1 MVIVKRPLTS
11 PTLDIPYNILKSEI
25 HRANEHGKHSNKLI
39 EVITLVYNMAANPLS
54 TTTLKATIILESHL
68 LL

>member
-25 HRANEHGKHSNKLI
+25 HRANERGKHSNKLI
-39 EVITLVYNMAANPLS
+39 EVITLVYNMAANLFF
-54 TTTLKATIILESHL
+54 TTTLKATILLESHL